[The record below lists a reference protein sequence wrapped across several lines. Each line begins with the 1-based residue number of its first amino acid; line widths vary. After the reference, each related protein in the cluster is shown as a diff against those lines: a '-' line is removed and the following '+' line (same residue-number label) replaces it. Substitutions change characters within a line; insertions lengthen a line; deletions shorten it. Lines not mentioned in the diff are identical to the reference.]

1 MLRPYVIKK
10 GEIVM
15 RFSNGV
21 EFDNSAYA
29 MIDGP
34 NKTLY
39 LNMNNIHLAKDG
51 LTGAN
56 IEKVVIPKETV
67 VTVESMIEEIEALT
81 SEAPQKREYAPFEVS
96 EDDYNLIIKPA
107 MHPKSNSLLVVSS
120 KRLSYIEDI
129 LKSKGI
135 DIAHTVVIN
144 PKKDIYRIMGHRFY
158 GVLYL

>member
-1 MLRPYVIKK
+1 
-10 GEIVM
+10 M

-21 EFDNSAYA
+21 EFDNRGYA

-39 LNMNNIHLAKDG
+39 LNMNNIHLVKDG

-81 SEAPQKREYAPFEVS
+81 SEAPQKRE
-96 EDDYNLIIKPA
+96 
-107 MHPKSNSLLVVSS
+107 
-120 KRLSYIEDI
+120 
-129 LKSKGI
+129 
-135 DIAHTVVIN
+135 
-144 PKKDIYRIMGHRFY
+144 
-158 GVLYL
+158 

>member
-1 MLRPYVIKK
+1 
-10 GEIVM
+10 M

-21 EFDNSAYA
+21 ELDNSKYA
-29 MIDGP
+29 MIDGF

-51 LTGAN
+51 LKGAN

-67 VTVESMIEEIEALT
+67 VTVESMVEEIEALT
-81 SEAPQKREYAPFEVS
+81 SEAPQRREYAPFGVS
-96 EDDYNLIIKPA
+96 EDDYNLVIKPA
-107 MHPKSNSLLVVSS
+107 MHDKGNSLLVVSS
-120 KRLSYIEDI
+120 KRLSYIKDI
-129 LKSKGI
+129 LESKGI

-144 PKKDIYRIMGHRFY
+144 PKKDMYRMGHRFY

>member
-1 MLRPYVIKK
+1 
-10 GEIVM
+10 M

-29 MIDGP
+29 MMDGP

-51 LTGAN
+51 LKGAN

-67 VTVESMIEEIEALT
+67 VTVESMVEEIEALT
-81 SEAPQKREYAPFEVS
+81 SEAPQRREYAPFGVS
-96 EDDYNLIIKPA
+96 EDDYNLIIKPT
-107 MHPKSNSLLVVSS
+107 MHPKSNSLLVISS
-120 KRLSYIEDI
+120 KTLSHIERI

-144 PKKDIYRIMGHRFY
+144 PKKGIDHIRGHRFY
-158 GVLYL
+158 GMLYL